1 MTRASVLVPIHDKP
15 TTLPLTVD
23 TVLRQ
28 SVEDL
33 EVLLIGD
40 GITDDVRSV
49 VEGMVAAD
57 PLDPETFFKDNT
69 EKQLEA
75 RLEDDLN
82 DIEDHG
88 GSDDDIKADK
98 QVLFDVAER
107 VGVEDPKDYDKG
119 FWGKVGGFFGL

>member
-57 PLDPETFFKDNT
+57 PHCAP
-69 EKQLEA
+69 
-75 RLEDDLN
+75 
-82 DIEDHG
+82 
-88 GSDDDIKADK
+88 
-98 QVLFDVAER
+98 
-107 VGVEDPKDYDKG
+107 
-119 FWGKVGGFFGL
+119 WGQGI

>member
-57 PLDPETFFKDNT
+57 PRVRLLDFPKGPHHGERYRHDAI
-69 EKQLEA
+69 EA
-75 RLEDDLN
+75 AHSDAIFYLCDDDLLLP
-82 DIEDHG
+82 DHV
-88 GSDDDIKADK
+88 ADQQHL
-98 QVLFDVAER
+98 QVLDA
-107 VGVEDPKDYDKG
+107 
-119 FWGKVGGFFGL
+119 LT